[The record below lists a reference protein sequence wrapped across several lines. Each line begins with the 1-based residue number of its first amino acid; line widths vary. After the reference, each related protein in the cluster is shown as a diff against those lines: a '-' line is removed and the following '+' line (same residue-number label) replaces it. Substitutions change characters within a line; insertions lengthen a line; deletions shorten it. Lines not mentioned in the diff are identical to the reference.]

1 MSIIQQTIARADSE
15 TRYLRPG
22 EIDQIK
28 DFLTSGDR
36 RVQLAK
42 TLTES
47 RDFIIKKAANELF
60 QGRPNLVSPGGN
72 AFGKEM
78 TATCLR
84 DMDYYLRL
92 ITYSVV
98 TGDTTPIQE
107 IGIIGAREMYGSLG
121 TPLDAMAES
130 VRQMKA
136 ISLPLMSVENA
147 GEVGTYFDYLI
158 SALQ

>member
-1 MSIIQQTIARADSE
+1 
-15 TRYLRPG
+15 
-22 EIDQIK
+22 
-28 DFLTSGDR
+28 
-36 RVQLAK
+36 
-42 TLTES
+42 
-47 RDFIIKKAANELF
+47 
-60 QGRPNLVSPGGN
+60 
-72 AFGKEM
+72 
-78 TATCLR
+78 
-84 DMDYYLRL
+84 
-92 ITYSVV
+92 VV